1 MRDLALFRSGKC
13 FSSLGLLGFV
23 LAVCLMLSGPAWG
36 SATLY
41 RGGNALGS
49 VPTTNGPNT
58 ESTTAISIWSGL
70 RRARSRRAVQ
80 KPT

>member
-1 MRDLALFRSGKC
+1 MRDLALFRLGKC

-41 RGGNALGS
+41 QGGNALGS
-49 VPTTNGPNT
+49 VPTTTGPDSAPWVSLADT
-58 ESTTAISIWSGL
+58 GA
-70 RRARSRRAVQ
+70 RR
-80 KPT
+80 KDD